1 MQSRPPRHPGR
12 VEDSSGGT
20 PEFQTLGSNLKC
32 RELLDDL
39 TDRVDDFG
47 SGQRAVGG
55 RRDDIERTFQQL
67 FGMKSV

>member
-1 MQSRPPRHPGR
+1 MQSRPPPTPAGSRTLA
-12 VEDSSGGT
+12 GGT

>member
-1 MQSRPPRHPGR
+1 MVMPPTPPQ
-12 VEDSSGGT
+12 VKDSSRVT
-20 PEFQTLGSNLKC
+20 SEHQTLESNLKR

-55 RRDDIERTFQQL
+55 RRDDIECTFQKL